1 MSDDLL
7 MTLST
12 VVFAIS
18 SVVWTVV
25 AIREAR
31 RGEMRNA
38 AIDAV
43 LAAGTI
49 GMTLIYIHEMRS
61 KPVVTPTAPT
71 AVIQTTGATR

>member
-31 RGEMRNA
+31 RGEMVSA
-38 AIDAV
+38 AVDAV
-43 LAAGTI
+43 LAVATI
-49 GMTLIYIHEMRS
+49 GITLIYIHEMRS
-61 KPVVTPTAPT
+61 KPVVAPT
-71 AVIQTTGATR
+71 ASTAVVQTTGATR